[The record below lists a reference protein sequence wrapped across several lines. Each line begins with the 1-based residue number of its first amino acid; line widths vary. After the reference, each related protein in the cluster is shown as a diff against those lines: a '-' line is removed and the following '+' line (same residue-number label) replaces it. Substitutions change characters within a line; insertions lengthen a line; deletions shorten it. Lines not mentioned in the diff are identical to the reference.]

1 MKLEE
6 LAKLAGVSRTTA
18 SYVLNGKAKEYR
30 VSDRTIERV
39 QALIDKYDFKPN
51 AMAAGLRVGRSHTI
65 GMIIPDFANISYAQI
80 ANLLENH
87 CREKGYQL
95 LITCSNDK
103 AHNEMEC
110 AKHLFQRQVD
120 ALIVSTCLPMENDFY
135 LTHQDVPVIG
145 FDRRLHT
152 EGVKNLLA
160 NDVRDACHLGVNLL
174 ERQPYKKVLFFGA
187 VPELVVSK
195 EREMGFREALQN
207 TNTDI
212 KDVHFLYADEFKKDS
227 AAVTFEAWL
236 ECHGLPDAIYTTSLT
251 LLQGVLEIFL
261 KKQKSIPENVVFA
274 TFGKSELVD
283 LLANPVVC
291 SVQNHR
297 AIAQALFELAIPNK
311 KAKTVVMP
319 EKLIRQIY
327 HYRW

>member
-65 GMIIPDFANISYAQI
+65 GMIIPDFANISYAKI
-80 ANLLENH
+80 VNLLENH

-103 AHNEMEC
+103 AQNEMEC

-135 LTHQDVPVIG
+135 LTHQNVPVIG

-160 NDVRDACHLGVNLL
+160 NDIRDACHLGINLL
-174 ERQPYKKVLFFGA
+174 ARQSYNNILFFGA

-195 EREMGFREALQN
+195 EREMGFREALKN
-207 TNTDI
+207 HSTEY
-212 KDVHFLYADEFKKDS
+212 VHFLYSDEFKKDK
-227 AAVTFEAWL
+227 AAAAFEAWL
-236 ECHGLPDAIYTTSLT
+236 ETSPLPDAIYTTSLT
-251 LLQGVLEIFL
+251 LLQGVLEVFL
-261 KKQKSIPENVVFA
+261 KQHKSIPEKIVFA
-274 TFGKSELVD
+274 TFGKNELVD

-291 SVQNHR
+291 SVQDHHI
-297 AIAQALFELAIPNK
+297 IAQALFELAIPAK
-311 KAKTVVMP
+311 KAKTTVIP
-319 EKLIRQIY
+319 EKLIRQIH